1 MGYSFHAHRISGGI
15 GADDRYWESL
25 EEGEFRLPRCA
36 DCKRW
41 MWPAHFR
48 CGHCGSWDQ
57 LWDPVELSGTVYSW
71 TRSHHAFD
79 RTQER
84 AGDTPYVVIVA
95 ELPAADGA
103 RVIGVLAGPDDGVHV
118 GARVRG
124 HIDPP
129 SEKTKGYAAVRWTVA
144 GED

>member
-1 MGYSFHAHRISGGI
+1 VEYSFHAHRITGGI
-15 GADDRYWESL
+15 GADDRFWESL

-57 LWDPVELSGTVYSW
+57 LWEPVEMSGRIYSW
-71 TRSHHAFD
+71 TRAHYAFD
-79 RTQER
+79 RTKKRTE
-84 AGDTPYVVIVA
+84 DLPYVVVVA
-95 ELPAADGA
+95 EVPGADGA
-103 RVIGVLAGPDDGVHV
+103 RVVGVLAGPDEGVRV
-118 GARVRG
+118 GAEVRG

-129 SEKTKGYAAVRWTVA
+129 SEKAKGYPAVRWSVV
-144 GED
+144 D